1 MTSKAQKINQQIQQK
16 QPNKS
21 KAHEQSKHNNTTQ
34 KT

>member
-1 MTSKAQKINQQIQQK
+1 MTSKAQKIHQQIQQK
-16 QPNKS
+16 QPHKS